1 VRAHPLPR
9 EETPVLILQ
18 VVKLVED
25 KAVQAYILPQLEVQ
39 LFMDP
44 VALVVIVVL
53 YLVILPAELVVV
65 ELVDILAPAVLAVMS
80 TEMDQLV
87 LVAEEEEEQVVIIL
101 VLIIMQDL
109 EVESAYLVVDQMVPV
124 AQ

>member
-1 VRAHPLPR
+1 
-9 EETPVLILQ
+9 
-18 VVKLVED
+18 
-25 KAVQAYILPQLEVQ
+25 
-39 LFMDP
+39 